1 MKGHFLDY
9 LNERLRFRTTD
20 SGMTESRVS
29 DNVSRTRLLVMSAF
43 LTVDLTFRQV
53 LPCRS
58 SRLISRQSDR
68 SGKERMPLH
77 LVNPTKAPGLGFI
90 GWVWLLCPP
99 ALRYILVF
107 DWLDLDH
114 YLKKIQTVAPWKH
127 RVSQPHGVLLGHHDT
142 VACGSSVLGLP
153 FSPSPEGCTLV
164 LASF

>member
-29 DNVSRTRLLVMSAF
+29 DNVSGTRLLVMSAF

-90 GWVWLLCPP
+90 G
-99 ALRYILVF
+99 
-107 DWLDLDH
+107 
-114 YLKKIQTVAPWKH
+114 
-127 RVSQPHGVLLGHHDT
+127 
-142 VACGSSVLGLP
+142 
-153 FSPSPEGCTLV
+153 
-164 LASF
+164 